1 MTRLKRRTPCIGI
14 CSTTYGDLVCRGCK
28 RFAHEI
34 VDWNRYS
41 DAQQEGVVSRLSE
54 LKASVVAGFVEIVD
68 RDACVAVL
76 AEQQQ
81 AGDDLLLAVYDY
93 LTQARS
99 THSTVP
105 SLRSAIRLPAGVDSV
120 ADLRKAVDQEFLARS
135 KAVYERNFKV
145 LVD

>member
-34 VDWNRYS
+34 FDWNRYS
-41 DAQQEGVVSRLSE
+41 DAQQEDVISRLRD

-68 RDACVAVL
+68 RDACVAAL
-76 AEQQQ
+76 AEQWQS
-81 AGDDLLLAVYDY
+81 GDELLLAVYDY
-93 LTQARS
+93 LVQARS
-99 THSTVP
+99 AQSARP
-105 SLRSAIRLPAGVDSV
+105 SLNAAVRLAVGIESV
-120 ADLRKAVDQEFLARS
+120 AALRRAVDEEFLARS